1 MDVSQKLLQ
10 LLAGVDCITSTDAAA
25 SLKIDHQT
33 VVGGIN
39 SLLQSEGLIE
49 AEPVVQTEFSLT
61 DEGQYVKVSPYAKM
75 GVSKALASKWIRVT
89 KTPENTQLV
98 TRASDSVVDEVK
110 ASLENLQSCDAKE
123 KNELKKRKLIAEKKV
138 TIYRLKKGKLFSTSR
153 SKEETDLT
161 SEMILT
167 GSWQECKFKK
177 YNFKALGVP
186 QPMGHLHPL
195 LRVRAEFRRI
205 LMDMGFSEMPTNNYV
220 ECSFWNFDT
229 LFQPQHHPARDA
241 HDTFFLSD
249 PATTDVKAH
258 CPTDYL
264 NRVKTV
270 HETGGYGSTGYHY
283 NWQLSEAEKNI
294 LRTHTTAVTSRM
306 LYLLAQQKQFTPV
319 RYFSI
324 DRVFRNET
332 LDATH
337 LAEFHQ
343 VEGVVADYSL
353 CLGHLKAVIRAF
365 FNQLG
370 LSKLRFKPA
379 YNPYTEPSME
389 IFSYH
394 PGLGKWVE
402 VGNSGIF
409 RPEMLRPMGLPEGVT
424 AIAWGLSLER
434 PTMIRYGYKNI
445 RDLMVLRCHGVVLG
459 GSTDSFTACILL
471 HSFPLHKLRQGMVSL
486 LASGHLLFYFE
497 GRMLVLELFKR
508 GSASPL
514 NCHKDT
520 IVSFGTQ

>member
-10 LLAGVDCITSTDAAA
+10 LLARVDSITSADAAT

-49 AEPVVQTEFSLT
+49 ADPVVQTEFTLT
-61 DEGQYVKVSPYAKM
+61 DEGQHVLTHGSHEFVVYSSVPEDGIAMTELMKVSPYAKV

-89 KTPENTQLV
+89 KTPENTQIV
-98 TRASDSVVDEVK
+98 TKAVSFSVYLRPC
-110 ASLENLQSCDAKE
+110 SE
-123 KNELKKRKLIAEKKV
+123 KSELKKRKLITEKNGSYLRNDLNV
-138 TIYRLKKGKLFSTSR
+138 RLYVSQVRAMHTELVFFLPLS
-153 SKEETDLT
+153 
-161 SEMILT
+161 

-177 YNFKALGVP
+177 YNFNALGVP

-220 ECSFWNFDT
+220 ESSFWNFDT

-249 PATTDVKAH
+249 PATTDVKTH

-270 HETGGYGSTGYHY
+270 HETGGFGSTGYRY

-306 LYLLAQQKQFTPV
+306 LYLLAQQFTPV

-343 VEGVVADYSL
+343 VEGVVADYGL

-445 RDLMVLRCHGVVLG
+445 RDLMGPKIDLR
-459 GSTDSFTACILL
+459 
-471 HSFPLHKLRQGMVSL
+471 MV
-486 LASGHLLFYFE
+486 YD
-497 GRMLVLELFKR
+497 
-508 GSASPL
+508 SPL
-514 NCHKDT
+514 CRLEK
-520 IVSFGTQ
+520 F

>member
-1 MDVSQKLLQ
+1 MTNL
-10 LLAGVDCITSTDAAA
+10 
-25 SLKIDHQT
+25 
-33 VVGGIN
+33 
-39 SLLQSEGLIE
+39 
-49 AEPVVQTEFSLT
+49 
-61 DEGQYVKVSPYAKM
+61 M
-75 GVSKALASKWIRVT
+75 
-89 KTPENTQLV
+89 
-98 TRASDSVVDEVK
+98 SDSVVDEVK

-177 YNFKALGVP
+177 YNFNALGVP

-343 VEGVVADYSL
+343 VEGVVADYGL

-445 RDLMVLRCHGVVLG
+445 RDLMVLRYHG
-459 GSTDSFTACILL
+459 SKNSFTACTLL
-471 HSFPLHKLRQGMVSL
+471 HSSPLHKLRQGMVSL
-486 LASGHLLFYFE
+486 LDSHYLLVYFE
-497 GRMLVLELFKR
+497 GRMLVLELCKR

-514 NCHKDT
+514 NSHRDT
-520 IVSFGTQ
+520 SVSFGTQTVSRLQ